1 MKVKDL
7 MSRNAVT
14 AGAETPFEKIWELI
28 FEKRVSVIPIVGKLN
43 VLMGIISEEDLIE
56 KLYPSYADYLFD
68 PQSRDFEKMEDKI
81 ADVSGLKAKHLMSK
95 NVYTTTE
102 EAPISSFTSGWS
114 SGIPFAAWSQTSGG
128 PFPPRKT
135 TRLRPPRSSTLSC
148 FSSSVTFMRSSAQG
162 EGQVSQARRVCPWA
176 TSDPP
181 TRRTGGAGAG

>member
-28 FEKRVSVIPIVGKLN
+28 FEKRVSGIPIVGKLN

-102 EAPISSFTSGWS
+102 EAPIMKAASSMLVYKVSCLPVVKEKGRNKYVVGIICKGDIFSQLFTKKLGKKL
-114 SGIPFAAWSQTSGG
+114 G
-128 PFPPRKT
+128 RKA
-135 TRLRPPRSSTLSC
+135 S
-148 FSSSVTFMRSSAQG
+148 
-162 EGQVSQARRVCPWA
+162 
-176 TSDPP
+176 
-181 TRRTGGAGAG
+181 

>member
-102 EAPISSFTSGWS
+102 EAPIMKAASSMLVYKVSCLPVVKEKGRNKYVVGIICKGDIFSQLFTKKLGKKL
-114 SGIPFAAWSQTSGG
+114 G
-128 PFPPRKT
+128 RKA
-135 TRLRPPRSSTLSC
+135 S
-148 FSSSVTFMRSSAQG
+148 
-162 EGQVSQARRVCPWA
+162 
-176 TSDPP
+176 
-181 TRRTGGAGAG
+181 

>member
-81 ADVSGLKAKHLMSK
+81 ADVSGIKAKHLMSK

-102 EAPISSFTSGWS
+102 EAPIMKAASSMLVYKVSCLPVVKEKGRNKYVVGIICKGDIFSQLFTKKLGKKMR
-114 SGIPFAAWSQTSGG
+114 
-128 PFPPRKT
+128 RKA
-135 TRLRPPRSSTLSC
+135 S
-148 FSSSVTFMRSSAQG
+148 
-162 EGQVSQARRVCPWA
+162 
-176 TSDPP
+176 
-181 TRRTGGAGAG
+181 

>member
-14 AGAETPFEKIWELI
+14 ARADTPFEKIWELI

-95 NVYTTTE
+95 NVYTANE
-102 EAPISSFTSGWS
+102 ETPIMKAASSMLVYKVSCLPVVKEKGRNKYVVGIICKGDIFSQLFTKKLGKKL
-114 SGIPFAAWSQTSGG
+114 G
-128 PFPPRKT
+128 RKA
-135 TRLRPPRSSTLSC
+135 S
-148 FSSSVTFMRSSAQG
+148 
-162 EGQVSQARRVCPWA
+162 
-176 TSDPP
+176 
-181 TRRTGGAGAG
+181 

>member
-95 NVYTTTE
+95 NVYTTIE
-102 EAPISSFTSGWS
+102 DAPIMNAASSMLFYKVSCLPVVKEKGRNKYVVGIICKGDIFSQLFTKKLGKKL
-114 SGIPFAAWSQTSGG
+114 G
-128 PFPPRKT
+128 RKA
-135 TRLRPPRSSTLSC
+135 S
-148 FSSSVTFMRSSAQG
+148 
-162 EGQVSQARRVCPWA
+162 
-176 TSDPP
+176 
-181 TRRTGGAGAG
+181 